1 MLKNQNFKYLWL
13 GRLVS
18 NAGDSIYYMVLS
30 WYILQITKDSFWVG
44 LINFAIFIPNV
55 FSFVF
60 GHWIDRGRKKKAL
73 MLLETGQLVSVAMMA
88 LTIGLG
94 VTSPILLAILAFLAA
109 SFGMNTYAIQDALM
123 PKIVARKDL
132 PSAQRYMSFA
142 YNGTEY
148 LFNAVTGFL
157 IQLFSTVTLLLMNVV
172 SFIGAIVSFWKLED
186 VEKKESLKQEDEGSF
201 KTNLFK
207 GFSEIWRNRA
217 ILLIV
222 SCGGLANFLFGGL
235 NVYQV
240 LIADEQGSA
249 IILGLLTSSMA
260 IGTLIGSTVGAAL
273 FARFMSLG
281 KTLTLATSLYG
292 VCIVISGF
300 YAHSVGIIVGLGI
313 ANLFLGITHVV
324 QKPFFQV
331 LVPEKHLGKVFTA
344 AASSGVAALPAG
356 SLFFGIFS
364 DYISSSYF
372 LYLFGAIYLMIGII
386 YWKNKA
392 IFQFH
397 L

>member
-18 NAGDSIYYMVLS
+18 NAGDSIYYIVLS

-73 MLLETGQLVSVAMMA
+73 VFLETGQLISVAMMA
-88 LTIGLG
+88 LTIGIG
-94 VTSPILLAILAFLAA
+94 VESPILLTILAFLAA

-222 SCGGLANFLFGGL
+222 SCGGLANFLFGGAQRL
-235 NVYQV
+235 
-240 LIADEQGSA
+240 
-249 IILGLLTSSMA
+249 SS
-260 IGTLIGSTVGAAL
+260 
-273 FARFMSLG
+273 FDCR
-281 KTLTLATSLYG
+281 
-292 VCIVISGF
+292 
-300 YAHSVGIIVGLGI
+300 
-313 ANLFLGITHVV
+313 
-324 QKPFFQV
+324 
-331 LVPEKHLGKVFTA
+331 
-344 AASSGVAALPAG
+344 
-356 SLFFGIFS
+356 
-364 DYISSSYF
+364 
-372 LYLFGAIYLMIGII
+372 
-386 YWKNKA
+386 
-392 IFQFH
+392 
-397 L
+397 